1 MHLVCNANITLRW
14 NYMLP
19 LHRRFNRFRNA
30 KPRCPNP
37 RLYRCAKIRIR
48 HPYMKWWID
57 VKWCVIHLCFGRD
70 QLKDEVKQLLI
81 LPIVV
86 FCFWSAYILR
96 LSNRNLYVFGCSGP
110 GYYFRFVGRLVQY
123 IIIVVDLFHNGIC
136 TCVLFSSRVK
146 SVWHLK
152 IIHVDAS
159 ILV

>member
-1 MHLVCNANITLRW
+1 
-14 NYMLP
+14 MLP
-19 LHRRFNRFRNA
+19 LHRKFNRFRDA
-30 KPRCPNP
+30 KPTCQIPNP

-48 HPYMKWWID
+48 HPHMKWWID
-57 VKWCVIHLCFGRD
+57 VKWCVINLCFGRD

-86 FCFWSAYILR
+86 FCFLSAYILL
-96 LSNRNLYVFGCSGP
+96 LSNHNLYVFGCSGP
-110 GYYFRFVGRLVQY
+110 GYYFRFVGLLVQY
-123 IIIVVDLFHNGIC
+123 IIIVVDLVHNGIR
-136 TCVLFSSRVK
+136 TCVLFSSRIK